1 MHLNLKPLVFRGTK
15 GELIHVPCGLF
26 RSTLDRKG
34 GADYWDI
41 ECTTY
46 EMEIVVEK
54 LEMHYSSF
62 EMVEQP
68 TVGIWHPK
76 HIAANSKELGFI
88 DLHWNEH
95 FRPKKINIIDDWKG
109 GMSIPDFTDNDGMR
123 YVFRCL
129 PANSRIIDGLHSL
142 EELNYPN
149 NCAQAKPAT
158 KEELEAIKE
167 ELEAIK
173 EEVEGPYYVG
183 WTVDEEWIID
193 EDDDSTESRGA
204 SNEEIDDL
212 KEKIVQLEKSNI
224 EIKSILELILK
235 SSNISNI
242 TYNIQDN
249 AITGSIDI
257 DENSD

>member
-26 RSTLDRKG
+26 RSRLESKS

-46 EMEIVVEK
+46 EMDIVLEK
-54 LEMHYSSF
+54 LEMHYSSV
-62 EMVEQP
+62 EMAEQPP

-76 HIAANSKELGFI
+76 HIAANSKELGLI
-88 DLHWNEH
+88 DLHWNGD

-123 YVFRCL
+123 YVLRCS
-129 PANSRIIDGLHSL
+129 PTNSRILDGLISNK
-142 EELNYPN
+142 ELNYPN

-158 KEELEAIKE
+158 
-167 ELEAIK
+167 K